1 MQLLLDRY
9 EGRITRYLEMLPGV
23 LAWTL
28 ILLPAIGGFL
38 FPEVI
43 AYGLLIFI
51 SFWFIK
57 SFRNAYLS
65 VKGYYLVQSWVK
77 VNWKKRLEKVRKK
90 VYDWEDV
97 YHVIIIPAY
106 KEPDVVIKKA
116 LNSLRNQKQI
126 NTNNLIV
133 YLALEERDPGSPKQ
147 AKRLVTE
154 YKSYFGALEST
165 FHPYGLPGEIPGKAS
180 NEAWAAKKAR
190 ILLDDKKIDLKKV
203 TVTSCDVDTIF
214 HVNYFA
220 ALNYFF
226 IRNPKR
232 HLRFWQSP
240 IFWYNNIHKVPF
252 PIKMLGVIGHA
263 IHLSDLQE
271 PSRLIFNQSSYSLS
285 FKLLDDVGYW
295 HTDIIPEDWHLF
307 LQTFFAKRGEIEVEP
322 IFLPTHIDA
331 PEGPTWFGSIKN
343 RYSQSVRHAWGAS
356 DIPYAVKESIR
367 HPEIS
372 RSLRFMRV
380 YKLLETHV
388 IWSTNWFILTL
399 GAFLPV
405 ALNPSFARTSLG
417 HNLPEF
423 AQTILTV
430 CLLALAVMIV
440 VDLMLRPPSFRPKNP
455 FGYAKE
461 IVQWITLP
469 LITLPLSVLPG
480 LQAHTML
487 MVGKRLDYKTTT
499 KI

>member
-1 MQLLLDRY
+1 MQLLLDRH
-9 EGRITRYLEMLPGV
+9 EIRFTRYLEMLPGF

-28 ILLPAIGGFL
+28 ILLPAIGGFF
-38 FPEVI
+38 FPELI
-43 AYGLLIFI
+43 AYGLMVFV

-57 SFRNAYLS
+57 SFRGAYLS
-65 VKGYYLVQSWVK
+65 IKGYYLVKSCVK
-77 VNWKKRLEKVRKK
+77 INWEERYTKMRSPRFKWN
-90 VYDWEDV
+90 DI
-97 YHVIIIPAY
+97 YHVIIIPSY
-106 KEPDVVIKKA
+106 KEPDSVIKKA
-116 LNSLRNQKQI
+116 LNALKNQKQI
-126 NTNNLIV
+126 NTDNLIV
-133 YLALEERDPGSPKQ
+133 YLALEGRDPGSKDQ
-147 AKRLVTE
+147 SKRLTKE
-154 YKSYFGALEST
+154 YKDFFGRLEST
-165 FHPYGLPGEIPGKAS
+165 FHPPDLPGEIPGKAS
-180 NEAWAAKKAR
+180 NEAWAAKKAKELLNKKR
-190 ILLDDKKIDLKKV
+190 ISLSRV

-214 HVNYFA
+214 HKHYFA

-226 IRNPKR
+226 IRNTKR
-232 HLRFWQSP
+232 YLRFWQSP

-263 IHLSDLQE
+263 IHLSDLQD
-271 PSRLIFNQSSYSLS
+271 PSRLLFNQSSYSLS

-307 LQTFFAKRGEIEVEP
+307 LQTFFAKKGEIEVEP

-331 PEGPTWFGSIKN
+331 PEGSSWFGSIKN

-356 DIPYAVKESIR
+356 DIPYAIKESIR
-367 HPEIS
+367 HTEIP
-372 RSLRFMRV
+372 RSLRIMRV

-405 ALNPSFARTSLG
+405 AINPSFARTSLG
-417 HNLPEF
+417 HNLPKF
-423 AQTILTV
+423 AETVLTV
-430 CLLALAVMIV
+430 CLLALVVMIII
-440 VDLMLRPPSFRPKNP
+440 DLMLRPKDTRPKNP
-455 FGYAKE
+455 FEYLKE

-469 LITLPLSVLPG
+469 IVTLPLSVLPG

-487 MVGKRLDYKTTT
+487 MVGKRLDYKTTK

>member
-1 MQLLLDRY
+1 MQRLLDKHER
-9 EGRITRYLEMLPGV
+9 RFTRCLEMLPGM

-28 ILLPAIGGFL
+28 ILLPAVGGFF
-38 FPEVI
+38 FPELI
-43 AYGLLIFI
+43 AYGLLVFV

-65 VKGYYLVQSWVK
+65 IKGYYLVKSWLK
-77 VNWKKRLEKVRKK
+77 INWKNRFEKVKK
-90 VYDWEDV
+90 KDYSWNDI

-116 LNSLRNQKQI
+116 LNALKNQKQLDSR
-126 NTNNLIV
+126 NLIV
-133 YLALEERDPGSPKQ
+133 YLGFEKRDPGSPKQ
-147 AKRLVTE
+147 AKRLVE
-154 YKSYFGALEST
+154 QYRKYFGALKTT
-165 FHPYGLPGEIPGKAS
+165 FHPPDLPNEIPGKAS
-180 NEAWAAKKAR
+180 NEAWVAKKAR
-190 ILLDDKKIDLKKV
+190 LYLKKKNIPLAQV

-214 HVNYFA
+214 HKHYFA
-220 ALNYFF
+220 ALTYFF

-232 HLRFWQSP
+232 YLRFWQSA

-307 LQTFFAKRGEIEVEP
+307 LQTFFAKSGEIEVEP

-331 PEGPTWFGSIKN
+331 PEGATWFGSIKN

-356 DIPYAVKESIR
+356 DIPYAIKESIR
-367 HPEIS
+367 HHEIPI
-372 RSLRFMRV
+372 SLRFMRV
-380 YKLLETHV
+380 YKLLETHI

-405 ALNPSFARTSLG
+405 LINPAFARTSLG
-417 HNLPEF
+417 HNLPEI
-423 AQTILTV
+423 AEAALTV
-430 CLLALAVMIV
+430 CLLALAVMII
-440 VDLMLRPPSFRPKNP
+440 VDLMLRPKSTRPQSP
-455 FGYAKE
+455 FQYAKE
-461 IVQWITLP
+461 VVQWITLP
-469 LITLPLSVLPG
+469 IVTLPLSVLPG
-480 LQAHTML
+480 LHAHTML
-487 MVGKRLDYKTTT
+487 MVGKRLDYKTT
-499 KI
+499 KKV